1 MIIAEVY
8 HSFLAPT
15 ILGTFLNYETHPIS
29 ICHFRTLFTFLACV
43 FFKRKETMSYSSLNP
58 SLNIVGIQQTFE
70 EQTG

>member
-1 MIIAEVY
+1 MK
-8 HSFLAPT
+8 
-15 ILGTFLNYETHPIS
+15 PIPYQS
-29 ICHFRTLFTFLACV
+29 VISELSLLFLACV